1 MTDKEWKE
9 LCEWAREKELKY
21 LMVSPL
27 FIGDCIE
34 LYIEETNTTIIF
46 YKNGMVSVDGRV
58 IKNNLKQTEIKS
70 IIENLL

>member
-9 LCEWAREKELKY
+9 LCEWVREKELKN

-46 YKNGMVSVDGRV
+46 YKNGIFSVDGRV
-58 IKNNLKQTEIKS
+58 IKNNLKQTEIKA
-70 IIENLL
+70 IITNLL